1 MKNNKKWYKENVL
14 RTIKYN
20 ERNDKNSEKYQKAK
34 NYVLTQRINIAILI
48 GIVLI
53 LFIFLIFFYKP
64 NSIDF
69 LQEIKDTFTYGMII
83 ILGIISICII
93 LFNIFIKEKKI
104 LSNLLKITLLFNIIF
119 LIIFLFMEANLNK
132 SYNNEEYFDNIYETK
147 VENKT
152 DEKYVDIWN
161 SILTQEMQTKT
172 EKEKFI
178 EENMSQF
185 TYFRIRVYLILILY
199 VITMMANTYL
209 ISKID
214 KEVKGQEILKK
225 NDKLFFNNRL
235 E

>member
-34 NYVLTQRINIAILI
+34 NYVLTHRINIAILI
-48 GIVLI
+48 GIDLI
-53 LFIFLIFFYKP
+53 LLIFLIFFYNP

-104 LSNLLKITLLFNIIF
+104 LSNLLKITLLFNIIS

-235 E
+235 D

>member
-1 MKNNKKWYKENVL
+1 
-14 RTIKYN
+14 
-20 ERNDKNSEKYQKAK
+20 
-34 NYVLTQRINIAILI
+34 
-48 GIVLI
+48 
-53 LFIFLIFFYKP
+53 
-64 NSIDF
+64 
-69 LQEIKDTFTYGMII
+69 
-83 ILGIISICII
+83 
-93 LFNIFIKEKKI
+93 
-104 LSNLLKITLLFNIIF
+104 
-119 LIIFLFMEANLNK
+119 MEANLNK

-235 E
+235 D

>member
-53 LFIFLIFFYKP
+53 LLIFLIFFYKP

-104 LSNLLKITLLFNIIF
+104 LSNLLKITLLFNIIS

-235 E
+235 D

>member
-119 LIIFLFMEANLNK
+119 LIIFLFIQANLNNT
-132 SYNNEEYFDNIYETK
+132 YNNEEKFGEIYDTK
-147 VENKT
+147 IENKS
-152 DEKYVDIWN
+152 DEKYVDIWK
-161 SILTQEMQTKT
+161 SILSIELKTKT
-172 EKEKFI
+172 ERQVFI
-178 EENMSQF
+178 DENMSQF
-185 TYFRIRVYLILILY
+185 TYFKIKSYLILILY
-199 VITMMANTYL
+199 VLTMIANTYI

-214 KEVKGQEILKK
+214 KKIKGQEILEGYDKILLKK
-225 NDKLFFNNRL
+225 
-235 E
+235 

>member
-1 MKNNKKWYKENVL
+1 MKNNKQWYKENVL

-34 NYVLTQRINIAILI
+34 DYVLTQRINIAILI

-104 LSNLLKITLLFNIIF
+104 LSNLLKITLLFNIIS

-235 E
+235 D